1 MWLLVFI
8 SIALVVAIMLY
19 EVNSCSSK
27 SEMFWCFCAG
37 VAVSYVTYEVLCTIL
52 QLYVQWLFLDFLD
65 TLI

>member
-27 SEMFWCFCAG
+27 SEMFWCLCVG
-37 VAVSYVTYEVLCTIL
+37 VAASYVTYEVLCALL